1 MNNSVKTD
9 DDLIALLKRTMH
21 NVAVSA
27 PDMEFSTTAGNQ
39 RWMATAAAATVL
51 VVGVGAAGLAL
62 TGGRDAS
69 RRLSPGAQTTASGD
83 TVEPVPSTTL
93 SSVIAV
99 TTLPLT
105 TDPGS
110 TVVPPALSGSIQER
124 IGPLLTGLTQ
134 LGFPNSEYSTDAQG
148 VTTVSAFSND
158 QTQTITV
165 TITPGTPEAP
175 ESHVRPLIGVLEQTA
190 DRLHVKYDSN
200 TGWKYTLLVGRTGTS
215 PLPTP
220 AAIGDM
226 LYTVDP

>member
-83 TVEPVPSTTL
+83 TVEREVHSRL
-93 SSVIAV
+93 SWAI
-99 TTLPLT
+99 L
-105 TDPGS
+105 
-110 TVVPPALSGSIQER
+110 
-124 IGPLLTGLTQ
+124 
-134 LGFPNSEYSTDAQG
+134 
-148 VTTVSAFSND
+148 VSCS
-158 QTQTITV
+158 
-165 TITPGTPEAP
+165 
-175 ESHVRPLIGVLEQTA
+175 
-190 DRLHVKYDSN
+190 
-200 TGWKYTLLVGRTGTS
+200 
-215 PLPTP
+215 
-220 AAIGDM
+220 
-226 LYTVDP
+226 